1 MRPGHPSA
9 PNRWPHYGDVTSGR
23 MVSYTAELE
32 VRFRD
37 LDPMQHVNN
46 AIYATYLEQ
55 ARARFSEDVLGTA
68 LADLDTVL
76 AQVEVSF
83 ERPIEGVG
91 TVRVELE
98 VSDLGRSSIPV
109 EYELFSEGERVATA
123 RTVQVYFDR
132 ETGESKPIPEDL
144 REQLT

>member
-1 MRPGHPSA
+1 
-9 PNRWPHYGDVTSGR
+9 
-23 MVSYTAELE
+23 MVSYTTDLE

-46 AIYATYLEQ
+46 AIYSTYLEQ
-55 ARARFSEDVLGTA
+55 ARARFSEDVLGVA

-76 AQVEVSF
+76 AQVEISF

-91 TVRVELE
+91 TVTVELE
-98 VSDLGRSSIPV
+98 VGDVGRSSIPM

-123 RTVQVYFDR
+123 RSVLVYFDR
-132 ETGESKPIPEDL
+132 ETGESEPIPADI
-144 REQLT
+144 RERLT

>member
-1 MRPGHPSA
+1 MDTYSA
-9 PNRWPHYGDVTSGR
+9 D
-23 MVSYTAELE
+23 LE

-46 AIYATYLEQ
+46 SVYSTFLEQ
-55 ARARFSEDVLGTA
+55 TRARFSEEVLGVA

-76 AQVEVSF
+76 RQIEISF

-91 TVRVELE
+91 TVTVELT
-98 VSDLGRSSIPV
+98 VGDLGRSSIPM

-123 RTVQVYFDR
+123 RTVLVYFDP
-132 ETGESKPIPEDL
+132 ETGESKRIPDEI
-144 REQLT
+144 RERLT

>member
-1 MRPGHPSA
+1 
-9 PNRWPHYGDVTSGR
+9 
-23 MVSYTAELE
+23 MVSYTVDLE

-55 ARARFSEDVLGTA
+55 ARARFSEDVLGVA

-76 AQVEVSF
+76 AELNVSF

-91 TVRVELE
+91 TVRVDLE
-98 VSDLGRSSIPV
+98 VGELGRSSIPV

-132 ETGESKPIPEDL
+132 ETGESKRIPDDI
-144 REQLT
+144 RERLT

>member
-1 MRPGHPSA
+1 
-9 PNRWPHYGDVTSGR
+9 

-91 TVRVELE
+91 TVRIELE
-98 VSDLGRSSIPV
+98 VGDLGRSSIPV
-109 EYELFSEGERVATA
+109 EYELFSDGERVATA

>member
-1 MRPGHPSA
+1 
-9 PNRWPHYGDVTSGR
+9 

-91 TVRVELE
+91 TVRIELE
-98 VSDLGRSSIPV
+98 VGDLGRSSIPV
-109 EYELFSEGERVATA
+109 EYGLFFDGERVATA

>member
-1 MRPGHPSA
+1 MDTYSA
-9 PNRWPHYGDVTSGR
+9 D
-23 MVSYTAELE
+23 LE

-46 AIYATYLEQ
+46 SVYSTFLEQ
-55 ARARFSEDVLGTA
+55 TRARFSEEVLGVA

-76 AQVEVSF
+76 GYVEISF

-91 TVRVELE
+91 TVTVELT
-98 VSDLGRSSIPV
+98 VGDLGRSSIPM

-123 RTVQVYFDR
+123 ETVLVYFDR
-132 ETGESKPIPEDL
+132 DTGESKRIPDEL
-144 REQLT
+144 RERLS

>member
-1 MRPGHPSA
+1 M
-9 PNRWPHYGDVTSGR
+9 VT
-23 MVSYTAELE
+23 YTTDLE

-46 AIYATYLEQ
+46 AIYSTYLEQ
-55 ARARFSEDVLGTA
+55 ARARFSEDVLGIA

-76 AQVEVSF
+76 AQIEISF

-91 TVRVELE
+91 TVTVEID
-98 VSDLGRSSIPV
+98 VGDLGRSSIPV
-109 EYELFSEGERVATA
+109 EYDLFSGGERVATA

-132 ETGESKPIPEDL
+132 ETGASKPIPEDL
-144 REQLT
+144 RERMT

>member
-1 MRPGHPSA
+1 MP
-9 PNRWPHYGDVTSGR
+9 
-23 MVSYTAELE
+23 YTTDIQ

-55 ARARFSEDVLGTA
+55 ARARFSEDVLGVT

-76 AQVEVSF
+76 AQVEISF

-91 TVRVELE
+91 TVTVEFE
-98 VSDLGRSSIPV
+98 VGDLGRSSIPM
-109 EYELFSEGERVATA
+109 EYELFSAGERVATA
-123 RTVQVYFDR
+123 RTVLVYFDR
-132 ETGESKPIPEDL
+132 ETGESEPIPDDI
-144 REQLT
+144 RERLT

>member
-1 MRPGHPSA
+1 
-9 PNRWPHYGDVTSGR
+9 

-98 VSDLGRSSIPV
+98 VGDLGRSSIPV

>member
-1 MRPGHPSA
+1 MA
-9 PNRWPHYGDVTSGR
+9 TYTVDVD
-23 MVSYTAELE
+23 

-37 LDPMQHVNN
+37 LDPMEHVNN

-55 ARARFSEDVLGTA
+55 ARARFSEDVLGVP

-76 AQVEVSF
+76 AQVEISF

-91 TVRVELE
+91 TVTVELE
-98 VSDLGRSSIPV
+98 VDDLGRSSIPV
-109 EYELFSEGERVATA
+109 DYELFSGGERVATA

-132 ETGESKPIPEDL
+132 ETGESNPIPEDL
-144 REQLT
+144 RERLV

>member
-1 MRPGHPSA
+1 
-9 PNRWPHYGDVTSGR
+9 
-23 MVSYTAELE
+23 MVSYTTDLE

-55 ARARFSEDVLGTA
+55 ARARFSEDVLGVP

-76 AQVEVSF
+76 ARVEISF

-91 TVRVELE
+91 TVTVELD
-98 VSDLGRSSIPV
+98 VGDVGRSSIPM
-109 EYELFSEGERVATA
+109 EYELFSAGERVATA
-123 RTVQVYFDR
+123 RTVLVYFDR
-132 ETGESKPIPEDL
+132 ETGESKRIPDDL
-144 REQLT
+144 RKRLA

>member
-1 MRPGHPSA
+1 
-9 PNRWPHYGDVTSGR
+9 
-23 MVSYTAELE
+23 MVSYATDLE

-55 ARARFSEDVLGTA
+55 ARARFSEEVLGTT

-76 AQVEVSF
+76 AEVTISF

-91 TVRVELE
+91 TVTVELE
-98 VSDLGRSSIPV
+98 VGELGRSSIPV
-109 EYELFSEGERVATA
+109 DYELFSGGERVATA
-123 RTVQVYFDR
+123 HTVQVYVDR
-132 ETGESKPIPEDL
+132 GTGRSKPIPEELRDL
-144 REQLT
+144 LS

>member
-1 MRPGHPSA
+1 
-9 PNRWPHYGDVTSGR
+9 
-23 MVSYTAELE
+23 MVSYTTDLE

-55 ARARFSEDVLGTA
+55 ARARFSEDVLDTP

-76 AQVEVSF
+76 AQVEISF

-91 TVRVELE
+91 TVTVELE
-98 VSDLGRSSIPV
+98 VGDVGRSSIPM

-123 RTVQVYFDR
+123 STVLVYFDR
-132 ETGESKPIPEDL
+132 ETGESKPIPPDI
-144 REQLT
+144 RERLV

>member
-1 MRPGHPSA
+1 
-9 PNRWPHYGDVTSGR
+9 
-23 MVSYTAELE
+23 MVSYTTDLE

-55 ARARFSEDVLGTA
+55 ARARFSEDVLGTP

-76 AQVEVSF
+76 ARIEISF
-83 ERPIEGVG
+83 ERPIDGVG
-91 TVRVELE
+91 TVRVELD
-98 VSDLGRSSIPV
+98 VGDLGRSSIPI
-109 EYELFSEGERVATA
+109 EYELFSAGERVATA

-132 ETGESKPIPEDL
+132 ETGESEPIPAEL
-144 REQLT
+144 RGRLS

>member
-1 MRPGHPSA
+1 
-9 PNRWPHYGDVTSGR
+9 
-23 MVSYTAELE
+23 MVSYTTDLE

-55 ARARFSEDVLGTA
+55 ARARFSEDVLGMP

-76 AQVEVSF
+76 AQVEITF

-98 VSDLGRSSIPV
+98 VGDLGRSSIPM
-109 EYELFSEGERVATA
+109 EYELFSGGERVATA

-132 ETGESKPIPEDL
+132 GTGESKRIPDDL
-144 REQLT
+144 RERLA

>member
-1 MRPGHPSA
+1 
-9 PNRWPHYGDVTSGR
+9 

-98 VSDLGRSSIPV
+98 VGDLGRSSIPV
-109 EYELFSEGERVATA
+109 EYELFSDGERVATA